1 MSQYAIVLTKT
12 YRKSFKKISRSGRH
26 ADIKEVGR
34 SYFHARLRSVSVGKY
49 KNHTLSGDL
58 AEYEECHIKDDM
70 LLVYMRHDKELVLVL
85 VDVGSHRDIFR

>member
-26 ADIKEVGR
+26 ADIKRLEEVISTLAYGQ
-34 SYFHARLRSVSVGKY
+34 SLSEKY

>member
-12 YRKSFKKISRSGRH
+12 YRKSFKKISRSGRRV
-26 ADIKEVGR
+26 DIKKLEEVISTLASGR
-34 SYFHARLRSVSVGKY
+34 SLPEKY

-70 LLVYMRHDKELVLVL
+70 LLVYMRHDKELALVL
-85 VDVGSHRDIFR
+85 VDVGSHRDIFK